1 MSMSMYQ
8 KLRGLHLATA
18 LFSLAFLLAYGISAV
33 EFAHRKWLAHPEQS
47 TVQTRWLKP
56 GITDARVLA
65 REWRGELEAIEN
77 STGALKFRVTT
88 PLGRAYEVKYSIVT
102 GETTVRTTTI
112 SFLTTLA
119 WMHHSRG
126 VWALAAALVSLALLT
141 LGATGIYLWFH
152 NHNER
157 WIGGGLVTAEV
168 AVTLGLI
175 ISMRGG

>member
-1 MSMSMYQ
+1 MSMYQ

-18 LFSLAFLLAYGISAV
+18 LFSLVFLLAYGISAV
-33 EFAHRKWLAHPEQS
+33 ELAHRKWFTHPEQS
-47 TVQTRWLKP
+47 TVQTRKLAP

-65 REWRGELEAIEN
+65 SEWRGELESIEN
-77 STGALKFRVTT
+77 SPGVLKFRVTT
-88 PLGRAYEVKYSIVT
+88 SLGTKHEVAYSIAT
-102 GETTVRTTTI
+102 GETTVKTTTI

-119 WMHHSRG
+119 WIHVSHG
-126 VWALAAALVSLALLT
+126 IWAFAAALVSLALLT

-157 WIGGGLVTAEV
+157 WIGGALMAAEV
-168 AVTLGLI
+168 VITAALI